1 MRAWLNGATLAVAA
15 LIHFLWA
22 AIALVLHQLRQD
34 ALTAANAA
42 GLHMARVLSEH
53 EASSMR
59 AIDLTLSFLRDQWLR
74 APQSMD
80 DAVKRHEEHLK
91 RERLI
96 QVAVLGADGW
106 TRYSRLPMPQP
117 LNFADRDYF
126 RHHQSSGRDEL
137 HISEPVMGRV
147 TKQWAIQFTRP
158 LRDAQGNFAGII
170 VVALPPPALEHI
182 YRDLRIGPDDVITL
196 VRSDG
201 AILARTRDFDRA
213 SGVSLGGSPGL
224 RAEDPATGTLRRLSR
239 IDSGDRVMAY
249 SKVSSYPLTV
259 YVGRAVETVLEP
271 YYTQRAVLIGA
282 GAIGTVLLVVL
293 GRVAVS
299 RRRLRMQVAEGEQRL
314 VEQRERVML
323 ELHDGA
329 IQQIYAIGMH
339 LERSRQQV
347 DLDPLGAQRT
357 IASAAAHLNLVIQD
371 LRNFIAGKA
380 SAPRDP
386 HSFIDEVQRMVPD
399 GADGETPQF
408 RVDIDESVV
417 NDLTPSQATHVLR
430 ITREGVSNVLRH
442 AYAAKAQISLGR
454 APDGGIRLEIAD
466 DGVGMREEAAQ
477 SRGLGLHHIGAR
489 GQKLAGQTRVE
500 SAPGR
505 GTRIIVE
512 FREQEH
518 A

>member
-1 MRAWLNGATLAVAA
+1 MRAWPIGVTVSVAA
-15 LIHFLWA
+15 LVLFLWM

-34 ALTAANAA
+34 ALAAANGA
-42 GLHMARVLSEH
+42 GLHMARVLAEH

-80 DAVKRHEEHLK
+80 EAVRRHEEHLK
-91 RERLI
+91 RERLV

-106 TRYSRLPMPQP
+106 TRYSRLPMAKP
-117 LNFADRDYF
+117 LDFSDRQYF
-126 RHHQSSGRDEL
+126 RFHQSSGRDEL

-158 LRDAQGNFAGII
+158 IRDAQGNFAGVI

-182 YRDLRIGPDDVITL
+182 YRDLRIGPQDVITL
-196 VRSDG
+196 VRADG

-213 SGVSLGGSPGL
+213 SAVSVKGSPGL
-224 RAEDPATGTLRRLSR
+224 RADDPATGTLRSLSR
-239 IDSGDRVMAY
+239 VDSGDRLVAY
-249 SKVSSYPLTV
+249 SKVGSYPLTI
-259 YVGRAVETVLEP
+259 YVGQGVETVLAP
-271 YYTQRAVLIGA
+271 YNTQRAVLIGA
-282 GAIGTVLLVVL
+282 GVVGTLLLVLL

-299 RRRLRMQVAEGEQRL
+299 RRRLRLRVEEGERQL
-314 VEQRERVML
+314 AEQRERVML

-347 DLDPLGAQRT
+347 DLDPVGAKRT

-371 LRNFIAGKA
+371 LRNFIAGQGA
-380 SAPRDP
+380 APRGERG
-386 HSFIDEVQRMVPD
+386 FIGEVERMVPD
-399 GADGETPQF
+399 GADSEAPQF
-408 RVDIDESVV
+408 RLDIDDAVV
-417 NDLTPSQATHVLR
+417 KDLTPSQATHLLR

-442 AYAAKAQISLGR
+442 AYAAKAYISLAR
-454 APDGGIRLEIAD
+454 VADGGIRLEIAD

-489 GQKLAGQTRVE
+489 GQKLAGHTRIE

-512 FREQEH
+512 FPEH

>member
-1 MRAWLNGATLAVAA
+1 MRAWPSGATVSVAA
-15 LIHFLWA
+15 LVLLLWA
-22 AIALVLHQLRQD
+22 AIGLVLHQLRQD
-34 ALTAANAA
+34 ALLAANAS
-42 GLHMARVLSEH
+42 GMHMARVLSEH

-80 DAVKRHEEHLK
+80 EAVRRHEEHLK
-91 RERLI
+91 RERVI

-106 TRYSRLPMPQP
+106 TRYSRLPMAKP
-117 LNFADRDYF
+117 LNFADREYF
-126 RHHQSSGRDEL
+126 RFHQASGRDDL
-137 HISEPVMGRV
+137 HISEPIMGRV
-147 TKQWAIQFTRP
+147 TRQWAIQFTRP
-158 LRDAQGNFAGII
+158 IRDAQGNFAGVI

-182 YRDLRIGPDDVITL
+182 YRDLRLGPNDVITL

-213 SGVSLGGSPGL
+213 SGVSLQGSSGL
-224 RAEDPATGTLRRLSR
+224 RAEDPPTGTLRSLSR
-239 IDSGDRVMAY
+239 VDSGDRLVAY
-249 SKVSSYPLTV
+249 SKVPSYPLTI
-259 YVGRAVETVLEP
+259 YVGQDVDTVLAP
-271 YYTQRAVLIGA
+271 YYTQRAVLTGA
-282 GAIGTVLLVVL
+282 GAIGTLLLVVL

-299 RRRLRMQVAEGEQRL
+299 RRRLRLQVAEGEQRL
-314 VEQRERVML
+314 AEQRERVML

-347 DLDPLGAQRT
+347 DLDPIGAKRT

-371 LRNFIAGKA
+371 LRNFIAGQGA
-380 SAPRDP
+380 APRAQA
-386 HSFIDEVQRMVPD
+386 SFVEEVQRMVPD
-399 GADGETPQF
+399 GADGEAPQF
-408 RVDIDESVV
+408 RVDIDEAVV
-417 NDLTPSQATHVLR
+417 KDLTPSQATHLLR

-442 AYAAKAQISLGR
+442 AYAAKAHIALAR
-454 APDGGIRLEIAD
+454 APEGGIRLEIAD

-489 GQKLAGQTRVE
+489 GQKLAGRTRVE

-512 FREQEH
+512 FPGH